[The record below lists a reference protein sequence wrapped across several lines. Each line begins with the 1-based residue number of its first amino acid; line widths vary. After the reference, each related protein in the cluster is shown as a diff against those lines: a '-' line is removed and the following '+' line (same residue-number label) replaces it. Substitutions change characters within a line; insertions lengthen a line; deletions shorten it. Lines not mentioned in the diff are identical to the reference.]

1 MANFSSITFDRIK
14 EIADKQGYS
23 LRTINNA
30 AMLGHNTIYG
40 WKFKEPTVNHVEAV
54 ANVLGVSVN
63 YLLGNTD
70 NPDNSV
76 ETLPLAF
83 VDLDTDLD
91 AIVSLI
97 ESANLSKL
105 QLQTLKEKIAEDIS
119 TIQHK

>member
-1 MANFSSITFDRIK
+1 MANFSSVTFDRIK

-83 VDLDTDLD
+83 VDLDTDLE
-91 AIVSLI
+91 AIV
-97 ESANLSKL
+97 SANLSKL

-119 TIQHK
+119 TIQDK